1 MYIAITSCQCSGQ
14 VRVRF
19 GDVDGA
25 KTALEKAKEAD
36 EGKITFKNIELNC
49 TVLEGKN

>member
-1 MYIAITSCQCSGQ
+1 M
-14 VRVRF
+14 RF

-36 EGKITFKNIELNC
+36 GGKVTFKNVELSC
-49 TVLEGKN
+49 SVLEGIHFM